1 MQISHCGIATMPAT
15 QTQPPEGG
23 SPGISQPLSILER
36 LVEGQAKH
44 TQIISKQEQHLSALR
59 KQREIQLMLDPT
71 YVQFQDS
78 RQRKRE
84 IKGQWHNEI
93 LKWNPLQNWPPDDER
108 SFHDILP
115 PVSVEQL
122 ELWTTWQYRAAYP
135 NTEKFLAK
143 ATYTEKS
150 RSIVTCDSFFPTGE
164 IVEKWSS
171 GEHYPERTGRKVPM
185 PVRMWDIVKRRIV
198 VDRTGESG
206 RVGKRLP
213 SRLLCILDISPVI
226 ALILLASTPKLVFLQ
241 VC

>member
-1 MQISHCGIATMPAT
+1 MPET
-15 QTQPPEGG
+15 QTQPPEGD
-23 SPGISQPLSILER
+23 SPGISQPSSILER
-36 LVEGQAKH
+36 LAEGQVKQI
-44 TQIISKQEQHLSALR
+44 QIISKQEQHLAALR

-108 SFHDILP
+108 TFNDIFP

-122 ELWTTWQYRAAYP
+122 WTAWQYRAAYP
-135 NTEKFLAK
+135 NTGKFLAK
-143 ATYTEKS
+143 VTSAEKS

-171 GEHYPERTGRKVPM
+171 EEHYAKRTGRKVPM
-185 PVRMWDIVKRRIV
+185 PERMWEIVKRRPV
-198 VDRTGESG
+198 VDRTGEF
-206 RVGKRLP
+206 GKVEERLP
-213 SRLLCILDISPVI
+213 SRLLRILDISPVI
-226 ALILLASTPKLVFLQ
+226 AAILLTSTPKLVILQ